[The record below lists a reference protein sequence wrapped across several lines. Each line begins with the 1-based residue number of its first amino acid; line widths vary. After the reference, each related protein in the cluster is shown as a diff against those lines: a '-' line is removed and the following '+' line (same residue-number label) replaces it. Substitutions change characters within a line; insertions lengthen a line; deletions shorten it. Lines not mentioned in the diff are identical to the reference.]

1 MSKQTKILGIAESL
15 RKNSYNTALLRTAA
29 DLMPE
34 NIIFEAFDPEG
45 MPPFNQD
52 PEEQPPKKS
61 KNSKQESV
69 VLTH

>member
-1 MSKQTKILGIAESL
+1 MSKQTKILGIAGSL
-15 RKNSYNTALLRTAA
+15 RKNSYNTALLRTVA

-34 NIIFEAFDPEG
+34 NIIFEAFDLEG

-52 PEEQPPKKS
+52 PEEQPPKES
-61 KNSKQESV
+61 RNSKQKSV